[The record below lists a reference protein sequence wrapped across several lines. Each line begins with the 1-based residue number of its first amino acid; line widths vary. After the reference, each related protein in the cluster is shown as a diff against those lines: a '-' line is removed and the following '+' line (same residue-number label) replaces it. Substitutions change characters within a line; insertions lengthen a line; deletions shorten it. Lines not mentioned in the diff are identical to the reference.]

1 MREQILQALAST
13 PLLRGLGESEL
24 ERIAQIAAR
33 RDLQRRQTLFIEG
46 DRIVGFYLVLS
57 GLVKIYK
64 ISADGKEQVLHLAEP
79 GQTFAEASLFGFD
92 GYPASAE
99 AVEPSSVLLI
109 PREQFVALLAND
121 PGLCHRM
128 FRELS
133 IWLRRLSDII
143 YSLAFRDIEKRLVAY
158 VLKRCEDEQ
167 GGLRDG
173 VEYELGIEKALLAS
187 YLGTVPETFSR
198 ALKKLQVHKLIDVK
212 GSRITL
218 LDIAGLRTILDD
230 E

>member
-1 MREQILQALAST
+1 MNDDIKQALSTT
-13 PLLRGLGESEL
+13 PLLRGLGATEIERLATLAVPHDL
-24 ERIAQIAAR
+24 E
-33 RDLQRRQTLFIEG
+33 RRQTLFIEG

-64 ISADGKEQVLHLAEP
+64 ISADGKEQVLHFAEP
-79 GQTFAEASLFGFD
+79 GQTFAEASLFGFE

-109 PREQFVALLAND
+109 PREQFVSILAND

-167 GGLRDG
+167 GELRDG
-173 VEYELGIEKALLAS
+173 IEYDLGIEKALLAS

-198 ALKKLQVHKLIDVK
+198 ALKKLQVHNLIDVR
-212 GSRITL
+212 GSRIAL
-218 LDIAGLRTILDD
+218 LDIAGLKAILDD